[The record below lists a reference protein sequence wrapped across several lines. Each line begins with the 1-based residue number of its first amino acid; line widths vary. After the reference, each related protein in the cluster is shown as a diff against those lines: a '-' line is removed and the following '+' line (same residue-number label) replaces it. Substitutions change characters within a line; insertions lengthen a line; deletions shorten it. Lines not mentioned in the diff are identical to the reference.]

1 MLSKETNVLSKETK
15 MLMRFF
21 TMRCEKIS
29 IGAVEEIIQLSTLER
44 QKSFDKKDEVDFFIF
59 LNIYTNIVQ
68 LIYTF

>member
-21 TMRCEKIS
+21 TMRCVKIS
-29 IGAVEEIIQLSTLER
+29 IGAVEEIIQLSTLKR
-44 QKSFDKKDEVDFFIF
+44 QKSFDKKEEVDFFIF

-68 LIYTF
+68 LIYMF

>member
-21 TMRCEKIS
+21 TMRCKKIS

>member
-21 TMRCEKIS
+21 TMRCVKIS

>member
-21 TMRCEKIS
+21 TMRCKKIS

-59 LNIYTNIVQ
+59 LNIYTNIVK
-68 LIYTF
+68 LIYTY

>member
-21 TMRCEKIS
+21 TMRCVKIS
-29 IGAVEEIIQLSTLER
+29 IGAVEEIIQLSTLKR
-44 QKSFDKKDEVDFFIF
+44 QKSFDKKEEVDFFIF
-59 LNIYTNIVQ
+59 LNIYSNIVQ

>member
-21 TMRCEKIS
+21 TMRCVKIS
-29 IGAVEEIIQLSTLER
+29 IGAVEEIIQLSTLKR
-44 QKSFDKKDEVDFFIF
+44 QKSFDKKEEVDFFIF
-59 LNIYTNIVQ
+59 LNMYTNIVQ

>member
-29 IGAVEEIIQLSTLER
+29 IGAVEEIIQLSTLKR
-44 QKSFDKKDEVDFFIF
+44 QKSFDKKEEVDFFIF

>member
-21 TMRCEKIS
+21 TMRCVKIS
-29 IGAVEEIIQLSTLER
+29 IGAVEEIIQLSTLKR
-44 QKSFDKKDEVDFFIF
+44 QKSFDKKEEVDFFIF

>member
-21 TMRCEKIS
+21 TMRCVKIS
-29 IGAVEEIIQLSTLER
+29 IGAVEEIIQLSTLKR